1 MSADSTDLLLEV
13 GRPLPSGALRS
24 PPRCAGQPGLGGPHR
39 VGGASVRGRPAG
51 DRRRRRRGAQPHAV
65 SRVPRAWGCRRPGSR
80 PGSKVEVRR
89 GGTASDRRR
98 PTPSAAWRRAS
109 TRPSSRGPAR
119 GQLRHRAQRRHDP
132 RIDAAAHHP
141 LPRKLSP
148 ATGDPATMLVR
159 FSVDGFGLLDAQ
171 PNVYVH
177 YVGPGGKVRQTV
189 DLGMARGV
197 CGHLAPTSPRR
208 LFPFRARAGRGPC
221 SSTRASATRR
231 AASTGPDSSSSRA
244 A

>member
-1 MSADSTDLLLEV
+1 MRRTTRFWAGSTAFAALLCATALPATAGAAAVELNRACYLE
-13 GRPLPSGALRS
+13 GS
-24 PPRCAGQPGLGGPHR
+24 R
-39 VGGASVRGRPAG
+39 VGLSAAG
-51 DRRRRRRGAQPHAV
+51 FA
-65 SRVPRAWGCRRPGSR
+65 

-89 GGTASDRRR
+89 GGTLIGSTTADTVGGVEARFDAPKLPAGRREASSVIELSDG
-98 PTPSAAWRRAS
+98 TTRAS
-109 TRPSSRGPAR
+109 TR
-119 GQLRHRAQRRHDP
+119 
-132 RIDAAAHHP
+132 
-141 LPRKLSP
+141 LPITRFHASFSP

-208 LFPFRARAGRGPC
+208 LFPFRARAGTWTLQFD
-221 SSTRASATRR
+221 TRKRYRKGRIDRPGFLFFTRR
-231 AASTGPDSSSSRA
+231 VKIIAG
-244 A
+244 